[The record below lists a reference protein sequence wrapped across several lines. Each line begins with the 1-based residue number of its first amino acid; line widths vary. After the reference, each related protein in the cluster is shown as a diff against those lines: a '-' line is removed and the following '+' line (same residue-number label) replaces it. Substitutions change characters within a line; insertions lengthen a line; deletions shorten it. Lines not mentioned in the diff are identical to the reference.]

1 MHPFFHK
8 LREAR
13 HFGHGP
19 FGHHHHFGRPGR
31 GGFQG
36 FPFGGEHGFPGGG
49 RGPGGMAPGRKLGSA
64 DLQLLILAL
73 LADKPSHGYEL
84 IKALDERSSGFYAP
98 SPGMVYPAL
107 TYLEEVGHASVQV
120 EGNKK
125 LYTLTDDGRA
135 ELDKQR
141 EQADTLLRQLEWI
154 GQRMAQ
160 VRQAMADDGEDSDR
174 IRSAR
179 HALKAALVARRGA
192 SAEERE
198 RIAAI
203 LQRAADEIRGT

>member
-13 HFGHGP
+13 HAA
-19 FGHHHHFGRPGR
+19 HHLHFGRPGR

-36 FPFGGEHGFPGGG
+36 FPFGDERGFPGGG
-49 RGPGGMAPGRKLGSA
+49 RGPGGMVPGRKLGSA

-84 IKALDERSSGFYAP
+84 IKALDERSNGFYAP

-125 LYTLTDDGRA
+125 LYTLTDEGRA
-135 ELDKQR
+135 ELGKQR

-160 VRQAMADDGEDSDR
+160 VRQAMSEDGEDSDR
-174 IRSAR
+174 IRAAR
-179 HALKAALVARRGA
+179 HALKAALVAKRGA